1 MVKKKVDV
9 HFCRNTGTCSRLW
22 HWLLHLTKAT
32 ILINVTVSVTSHVLL
47 STQVCTSNMAL
58 WIVLRLTP
66 SEATFFVII
75 QSGSTFLLI
84 EKLLFSFLFNHSN
97 YQLLFPNPI
106 KRSFNLIHFHWYFLL
121 KFRSIFFIVVQMIEY
136 VDGISDTRRKTNT

>member
-66 SEATFFVII
+66 SEATFFCYHSIWIYLSFNRKIVI
-75 QSGSTFLLI
+75 F
-84 EKLLFSFLFNHSN
+84 FSFQSLKLSTIVSK
-97 YQLLFPNPI
+97 PNKAI
-106 KRSFNLIHFHWYFLL
+106 FQFDSFSLIFFAQISFNILHRCTDDWICWWNIRYQE
-121 KFRSIFFIVVQMIEY
+121 K
-136 VDGISDTRRKTNT
+136 N